1 MFGPVFCGWL
11 LADTLAERMHTPTIV
26 VVERQRTTFSELY
39 RHSYFPANDLG
50 SASFEVY
57 TLGGSRSNEH

>member
-26 VVERQRTTFSELY
+26 VAERRRTTFFGLY
-39 RHSYFPANDLG
+39 RYSYFPAK
-50 SASFEVY
+50 
-57 TLGGSRSNEH
+57 